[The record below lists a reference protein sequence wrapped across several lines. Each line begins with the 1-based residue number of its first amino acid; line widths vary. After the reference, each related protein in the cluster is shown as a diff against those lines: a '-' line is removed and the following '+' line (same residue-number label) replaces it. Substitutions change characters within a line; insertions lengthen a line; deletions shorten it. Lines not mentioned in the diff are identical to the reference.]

1 MNLVLTHVGTILKA
15 SLRIGRFQ
23 VVRDPGDSF
32 KIVPTRG
39 AFLHDNPTYK
49 FRPDNLT
56 DYSRYVLE
64 VAERQGDEPDRKQ
77 NLLLLNKADL
87 VSEEQRK
94 IWANYFQK
102 EGIEFIFFSAI
113 EEQEKIEDEKEKV

>member
-1 MNLVLTHVGTILKA
+1 MPDVHFYLDVRTWKSKGNFIPVRFFTTGTCNGL
-15 SLRIGRFQ
+15 F
-23 VVRDPGDSF
+23 
-32 KIVPTRG
+32 
-39 AFLHDNPTYK
+39 
-49 FRPDNLT
+49 
-56 DYSRYVLE
+56 RYVLE

>member
-1 MNLVLTHVGTILKA
+1 MTHVGTILKA
-15 SLRIGRFQ
+15 SLRIERFHLMALFS
-23 VVRDPGDSF
+23 R
-32 KIVPTRG
+32 
-39 AFLHDNPTYK
+39 DNPTYK
-49 FRPDNLT
+49 FPPIYLT
-56 DYSRYVLE
+56 DYLRYVLE
-64 VAERQGDEPDRKQ
+64 VAKRQGDEPDRKQ

>member
-1 MNLVLTHVGTILKA
+1 MALF
-15 SLRIGRFQ
+15 SR
-23 VVRDPGDSF
+23 
-32 KIVPTRG
+32 
-39 AFLHDNPTYK
+39 DNPTYK
-49 FRPDNLT
+49 FFPNNLT
-56 DYSRYVLE
+56 DYLRYVLE

>member
-1 MNLVLTHVGTILKA
+1 M
-15 SLRIGRFQ
+15 
-23 VVRDPGDSF
+23 
-32 KIVPTRG
+32 
-39 AFLHDNPTYK
+39 
-49 FRPDNLT
+49 
-56 DYSRYVLE
+56 E

-113 EEQEKIEDEKEKV
+113 EEQEKIEDEKEKVWARFDASPTFTFILTVWFDHPYCIVYFENFASPF